1 MALDEGDFIRHR
13 ARPDWGIGQIRS
25 RRDDRIDVQFAR
37 GLVALK
43 LSVAEAFLERVS
55 KAEAAL
61 AGITPAPRRTGPA
74 KTASGARRPP
84 KGARAVAPEPEP
96 EPEEAEADEPAVDEG
111 PEDE

>member
-25 RRDDRIDVQFAR
+25 RRDDRIDVQFSR

-74 KTASGARRPP
+74 KTASGTRRPP
-84 KGARAVAPEPEP
+84 KSARAAAPEPEP
-96 EPEEAEADEPAVDEG
+96 EPEDAEEPAIDEG

>member
-25 RRDDRIDVQFAR
+25 RRDDRIDVQFAK

-61 AGITPAPRRTGPA
+61 AGITPARRTGPA
-74 KTASGARRPP
+74 KTASGSRHPA
-84 KGARAVAPEPEP
+84 KGARAVAPPP
-96 EPEEAEADEPAVDEG
+96 EPEEEEADEPAVDDA
-111 PEDE
+111 EDE